1 MTIAEQTL
9 TKIQSLARLYEAGYS
24 SKTVDATI
32 AKLVD
37 MERSRLQAEADHLLG
52 QMRQFEATYKMM
64 SAEFYRRFQAGELG
78 DDADL
83 FEWSALYQMW
93 VAVENQRQTV
103 RDQHGR
109 TNIAINGWTRPG
121 NIFVDDGTTRRTIR
135 GWPAIPIMFMS
146 KRKTAWNQAPP

>member
-1 MTIAEQTL
+1 MAIAEQTL

-37 MERSRLQAEADHLLG
+37 MERSRLQAEADNLLG
-52 QMRQFEATYKMM
+52 QMRHFEATYKMT
-64 SAEFYRRFQAGELG
+64 SAAFYRRFQTGELG

-93 VAVENQRQTV
+93 VAVESQLQTV
-103 RDQHGR
+103 RDEHGR
-109 TNIAINGWTRPG
+109 SNVPGLDPAVPDDERFRAGRGDRPRNVCG
-121 NIFVDDGTTRRTIR
+121 EPGLLSCPLAPAKRR
-135 GWPAIPIMFMS
+135 FS
-146 KRKTAWNQAPP
+146 

>member
-1 MTIAEQTL
+1 MAIAEQTL

-37 MERSRLQAEADHLLG
+37 MERSRLQAEADNLLG
-52 QMRQFEATYKMM
+52 QMRHFEATYKMT
-64 SAEFYRRFQAGELG
+64 SAAFYRRFQTGELG

-93 VAVENQRQTV
+93 VAVESQLQTV
-103 RDQHGR
+103 RD
-109 TNIAINGWTRPG
+109 
-121 NIFVDDGTTRRTIR
+121 
-135 GWPAIPIMFMS
+135 
-146 KRKTAWNQAPP
+146 